1 MGANEYPRSAGTVN
15 NYRGE
20 SRSEQQKRA
29 IRGKFNSIYASFPQ
43 CFLRLFGALR
53 DA

>member
-20 SRSEQQKRA
+20 SRAEQQKRA
-29 IRGKFNSIYASFPQ
+29 IGGNFNSIYEPIPQ
-43 CFLRLFGALR
+43 CFLRLFGSLHGT
-53 DA
+53 